1 MFVLDPAIEAAS
13 LRLGDLPLCE
23 ARLMLDARFD
33 WLVLVPRVA
42 GATEIEDLTEAGRNR
57 LMAEIVLAGNAVR
70 AMGAARGR
78 PVAKLNV
85 GALGNITPQLHIHV
99 VGRRPDDAAWPG
111 PVWGFGK
118 SVSYGEAALAVVV
131 QAAKRGLPI

>member
-33 WLVLVPRVA
+33 WLVLIPRVA
-42 GATEIEDLTEAGRNR
+42 GATEIEDLTETDRSR
-57 LMAEIVLAGNAVR
+57 LMAEIVMAGKAVR

-85 GALGNITPQLHIHV
+85 GALGNITPQLHVHL

-111 PVWGFGK
+111 PVWGSGTP
-118 SVSYGEAALAVVV
+118 VGHGEAALAVVV
-131 QAAKRGLPI
+131 QAAKRKLPI